1 MSEYNAK
8 NYTEQGGDTTHFGGK
23 VIFEEGCEVEG
34 GSFTEVKTA
43 SETDKGIA
51 KIGDGLSIDSEGE
64 LSVTPAADDTL
75 GGVIVGDGLA
85 VEEDGTLS
93 VAEATKTV
101 AGGVLAVDDLEDCE
115 ATDVAGINAFLNNY
129 LLVRLRTAGILKE

>member
-1 MSEYNAK
+1 MSYNTK

-23 VIFEEGCEVEG
+23 VIFEEGCDVEG
-34 GSFTEVKTA
+34 GSFTAVPTA
-43 SETDKGIA
+43 TKSQKGIV
-51 KIGDGLSIDSEGE
+51 KVGDGLNVNSGTV
-64 LSVTPAADDTL
+64 SVAPAADDTI
-75 GGVIVGDGLA
+75 GGVIAGDGLE
-85 VEEDGTLS
+85 VEADGTLS

-129 LLVRLRTAGILKE
+129 LLVRLRSAGILKE

>member
-1 MSEYNAK
+1 MSYNTK

-23 VIFEEGCEVEG
+23 VIFKEGCEVEG

-43 SETDKGIA
+43 TKSQKGIV
-51 KIGDGLSIDSEGE
+51 KVGDGLNVNSGTV
-64 LSVTPAADDTL
+64 SVAPAADDAL

-115 ATDVAGINAFLNNY
+115 ATDVAGVNAFLNSY
-129 LLVRLRTAGILKE
+129 LLVRLRSAGILK